1 MSLQDTPAV
10 SVSSPNEKIH
20 PCPTLGVAPI
30 PCKESSIWHRN
41 KYIEAMFRT
50 FVASATVAVA
60 ASEFSTYRLEQTVTE
75 RSNTFSVNSVTNHH
89 LVLQD
94 SASFNVNLY
103 VNTHPNQLGEE
114 YTKVSTLT
122 NPETQ
127 STEFGRSLNLFG
139 NSKTGNQ
146 LAVSAKRGAYV
157 YKGNFDSWSVSQTLI
172 PNELNATGLE
182 LSSQHRDYGMSNAV
196 DRSGVYDTLA
206 VGCPTCETGP
216 GNFEGSI
223 YIYEVTPKTK
233 GDWTHTQTLYSNFVG
248 LIDGCGGGIV
258 PASFGIGGSLEIDS
272 DTLLASAQYSY
283 CFPSGVSAF
292 YRSHG
297 QWSEQQI
304 FHLPSQEIYR
314 YDVEDDTILL
324 SSIDVAMGSATGVG
338 AVYVNYPD
346 TEAYG
351 AKPKPKGA
359 PHWSVHQILTP
370 PEVDQTDNRHFGFDV
385 ALNGNQAVV
394 TSASSHFYIYE
405 RNSLAG
411 MWSLQQVIRDSA
423 VQEFRELE
431 VEGSDIYVVTKFS
444 GIAEVQT
451 NKYSTNDH
459 WDCLVVTVEDQ
470 FGDGWDGAYLEI
482 ETPAGETSSYAP
494 VCAATDNGDGW
505 QFRYCPRTAEDG
517 GLYKMSIVDA
527 PKSKFFWE
535 IQWRVF
541 DEASGS
547 WYQGNHAT
555 RMDFHFDSRQRG
567 FQRRAITK
575 NIDANITCR
584 QCPPKPPTKPKPG
597 PHRTLKG
604 HTHAPTISPA
614 PTLAQT
620 ADVETWQY
628 MSMTGPDWFDEKH
641 RGTNFYIT
649 DKEGRRLV
657 STGTKCG
664 SEPEMCWQTL
674 PDGEYILRVT
684 GNLNPNRDT
693 ASWAFCGRVGGYGTQ
708 LDFKIEKGECDAL
721 ASFSREQYCTDVLH
735 AQILSKLQIVLYGI
749 PETSDISQLTNAD
762 RQSFANG
769 LAGLLRGVDAQ
780 HVTITG
786 LHMVDGLS
794 VLEVLVS
801 SDSKIV
807 GVDFRDLAAVEAHE
821 ASMVAQLTEHARNG
835 NLWTAL
841 SMSTVQGSSFF
852 NKVTG
857 ATIKSAELVF
867 VEVDEVQGSQEEVA
881 NDISDSYYLSFF
893 PKGGLT
899 AEAVAASLG
908 YIIAAVAFIVVVGAV
923 VHSRLQ
929 PRDYEGVDSSTSSAL
944 SEIESATPKAAASN
958 PMAQSSRGSRSAH
971 GASASTT
978 KKSVALNALMMAD
991 KR

>member
-1 MSLQDTPAV
+1 
-10 SVSSPNEKIH
+10 
-20 PCPTLGVAPI
+20 
-30 PCKESSIWHRN
+30 
-41 KYIEAMFRT
+41 MFRAI
-50 FVASATVAVA
+50 VASASVAVA
-60 ASEFSTYRLEQTVTE
+60 ASEYSTYRLEQTIDE
-75 RSNTFSVNSVTNHH
+75 MSNTLSVSTVSNPH

-94 SASFNVNLY
+94 SASERVNVY
-103 VNTHPNQLGEE
+103 VNTHPNQLGEKYE
-114 YTKVSTLT
+114 EVFTISKPDS
-122 NPETQ
+122 
-127 STEFGRSLNLFG
+127 SASEFGRNLNLFG

-146 LAVSAKRGAYV
+146 LLVSANRGAYV
-157 YKGNFDSWSVSQTLI
+157 YRGNHNSWSLSQNLI
-172 PNELNATGLE
+172 PSELNATGLL
-182 LSSQHRDYGMSNAV
+182 LSQQHVSYGTSNAV
-196 DRSGVYDTLA
+196 DRSDVYDTIA
-206 VGCPTCETGP
+206 VGCPTCESGP

-223 YIYEVTPKTK
+223 YIYEVTPKTN
-233 GDWTHTQTLYSNFVG
+233 GYWTNTQNLMSNFLG
-248 LIDGCGGGIV
+248 PISGCGGGIV
-258 PASFGIGGSLEIDS
+258 PASFGIGGSLEMDG
-272 DTLLASAQYSY
+272 DTLLTAAAYSY
-283 CFPSGVSAF
+283 CQPSGVSAF
-292 YRSHG
+292 YRTKG

-304 FHLPSQEIYR
+304 FHLPNSGEIYR
-314 YDVEDDTILL
+314 YDVEADTILL
-324 SSIDVAMGSATGVG
+324 SSIATDVGGGTNVGV
-338 AVYVNYPD
+338 VYVNYPD

-867 VEVDEVQGSQEEVA
+867 VEVDEVQGSQEEGA
-881 NDISDSYYLSFF
+881 YDMSDGYGTSFF
-893 PKGGLT
+893 SKGGISV
-899 AEAVAASLG
+899 EAISASLG
-908 YIIAAVAFIVVVGAV
+908 YIIAAVAFIAVVGVV

-929 PRDYEGVDSSTSSAL
+929 PRGYDEVDSSTSSVL
-944 SEIESATPKAAASN
+944 SQLESASPKAARGRSE
-958 PMAQSSRGSRSAH
+958 SRGRKPSVDTS
-971 GASASTT
+971 